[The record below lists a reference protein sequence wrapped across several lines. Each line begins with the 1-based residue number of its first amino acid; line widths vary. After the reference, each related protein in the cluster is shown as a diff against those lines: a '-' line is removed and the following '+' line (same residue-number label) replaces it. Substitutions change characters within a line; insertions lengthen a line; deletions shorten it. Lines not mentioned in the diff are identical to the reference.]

1 MRSNEPYHT
10 GGRGTGMG
18 RYAIPLIL
26 AATFLCTASAIGQ
39 LREEQPDMT
48 IEPSVRTEVLEGVIR
63 KLNTGYVFPEVATL
77 MEKDLRGRM
86 ARGEYD
92 TVTSA
97 AVFCHTLTTQLQAVS
112 HDKHLHVDYSSD
124 PLITAGP
131 GDNMSVDE
139 REVYKRIASTQNYG
153 FQKLERLPGNI
164 GYMDLRNFHDA
175 SIASETAVAAM
186 NFLANTD
193 ALIIDLRQNGG
204 GDPAMVALLCT
215 YLFGPEPIHLN
226 SLYDRPSDKTHQW
239 WTLPY
244 VPGHR
249 YLDKDVYVLTSHNTF
264 SAAEEFTYNLK
275 TLKRATVVGETTGGG
290 AHPGGLQLINEHFGV
305 WVPTGR
311 AINPITNT
319 DWEGSGV
326 APDVEIAAP
335 FALKTAYITALKKA
349 EAATDDPVLAGQLT
363 KAIVLNEKEL
373 DEMRKAPPAP
383 ADSNGGR

>member
-1 MRSNEPYHT
+1 MRSNEPYTT
-10 GGRGTGMG
+10 GGRTSGYT
-18 RYAIPLIL
+18 RRIPLLL
-26 AATFLCTASAIGQ
+26 AAILLCTTGAIAQ
-39 LREEQPDMT
+39 VQEEQPDMT
-48 IEPSVRTEVLEGVIR
+48 IGATVRTEVLEGVIR
-63 KLNTGYVFPEVATL
+63 ELNKGYVFPEVAAS

-86 ARGEYD
+86 KRGEYD

-97 AVFCHTLTTQLQAVS
+97 EVFCRLLTSQLQGIS
-112 HDKHLHVDYSSD
+112 HDKHLHLTYSAD
-124 PLITAGP
+124 AQIVAGV
-131 GDNMSVDE
+131 GDKMSVDE
-139 REVYKRIASTQNYG
+139 QAVYRRIASMQNYG

-215 YLFGPEPIHLN
+215 YLFGPEPVHLN
-226 SLYDRPSDKTHQW
+226 TLYDRPSDKSHQW

-244 VPGHR
+244 VPGRR
-249 YLDKDVYVLTSHNTF
+249 YADKDVYVLTSHNTF

-275 TLKRATVVGETTGGG
+275 TLKRATVIGETTGGG

-319 DWEGSGV
+319 DWEGAGV
-326 APDVEIAAP
+326 VPDVEVAAP
-335 FALKTAYITALKKA
+335 YALKTAYLSALRKA

-363 KAIVLNEKEL
+363 KMIDLNQKDL
-373 DEMRKAPPAP
+373 DEMKKAPASS
-383 ADSNGGR
+383 ADSNAAR